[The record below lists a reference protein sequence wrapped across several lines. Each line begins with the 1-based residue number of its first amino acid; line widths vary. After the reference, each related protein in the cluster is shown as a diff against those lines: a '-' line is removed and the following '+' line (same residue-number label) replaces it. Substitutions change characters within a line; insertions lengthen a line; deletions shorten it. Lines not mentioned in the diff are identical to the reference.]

1 MVWGLKFNFVIY
13 NDFSLQPA
21 STAATAASA
30 TSLVLVTFGYY

>member
-21 STAATAASA
+21 STAATAAA